1 VVPRVDDV
9 VAELLSPD
17 RGVADRAVRAV
28 LRMELGG
35 DADPVHATHREP
47 SPRGKVKRYAPAVF
61 RIASFAQIAGVSAKM
76 LRAWDALGLFRP
88 AWTDRG
94 TGYRY
99 YSPAQLPELRRI
111 LALRDLGLPLAEVTT
126 LITGG
131 DDLRATLHR
140 RRRELEEE
148 RREVDRRLRTLDIS
162 VAMADSASTAPDVV
176 VQRLPRQLVATRTV
190 TRHEDDSA
198 AFYEVEALVRDLGL
212 RADRPPM
219 TLVHRSGAQ
228 ARRPDEVA
236 IPISARFEPRGRVQ
250 VAELAACRAATLI
263 HRGSYAGLAAAEA
276 ALRDW
281 VAAAGQAPIGE
292 TRIVYLQFGAEPEL
306 RVPTAYLV
314 DRSADFVTELQLELA

>member
-1 VVPRVDDV
+1 
-9 VAELLSPD
+9 
-17 RGVADRAVRAV
+17 
-28 LRMELGG
+28 
-35 DADPVHATHREP
+35 
-47 SPRGKVKRYAPAVF
+47 VF

-111 LALRDLGLPLAEVTT
+111 LALRDLGLPLAEVTS
-126 LITGG
+126 LVAGG
-131 DDLRATLHR
+131 DDLRATLDR
-140 RRRELEEE
+140 RRRELEQE
-148 RREVDRRLRTLDIS
+148 RREVDRRLRALDIS
-162 VAMADSASTAPDVV
+162 VAMAESGSKALDVV
-176 VQRLPRQLVATRTV
+176 VQRLPRQLVATREV
-190 TRHEDDSA
+190 VPHEDDSE

-219 TLVHRSGAQ
+219 TLVHSGD
-228 ARRPDEVA
+228 ARASRPDEVA
-236 IPISARFEPRGRVQ
+236 IPVTARFAPRGRTQ
-250 VAELAACRAATLI
+250 LAELPACRAATLI

-276 ALRDW
+276 ALREW
-281 VAAAGQAPIGE
+281 VAAAGQAPTGE

-306 RVPTAYLV
+306 RVPPAYLV